1 MPNHQPRPDWRIYHA
16 EGLNALQQRD
26 YALLMVEARGV
37 EPLSSSL
44 SAQTST
50 CLSGEKF

>member
-1 MPNHQPRPDWRIYHA
+1 MFLMKFLLPLIF
-16 EGLNALQQRD
+16 QRK
-26 YALLMVEARGV
+26 LLKISIVEARGV

-50 CLSGEKF
+50 CLSDDKF

>member
-1 MPNHQPRPDWRIYHA
+1 MFLLKFLLP
-16 EGLNALQQRD
+16 LLLQRKS
-26 YALLMVEARGV
+26 LKISIVEARGV

-50 CLSGEKF
+50 RLSGDKF

>member
-1 MPNHQPRPDWRIYHA
+1 MSATFGSDKTVARKFSAACASELGW
-16 EGLNALQQRD
+16 E
-26 YALLMVEARGV
+26 MEARGV

-50 CLSGEKF
+50 RLSGDKF